1 MIFTCFY
8 HLIVPC
14 KACVFLEYHKTAPPS
29 FGFHLLFEFQFLTVA
44 LLFAQMG
51 SLAYRKMYFE
61 EFCAAAISTHQLE
74 AVEGWEQIASTAF
87 ELFEQEGNRVISI
100 EELARVYSFV
110 ASKQHATSSY
120 PIYIFLML
128 L

>member
-1 MIFTCFY
+1 MLFLGIPQDIFPILPPPPLIFIC
-8 HLIVPC
+8 HLI
-14 KACVFLEYHKTAPPS
+14 
-29 FGFHLLFEFQFLTVA
+29 QFLTIA

-74 AVEGWEQIASTAF
+74 AVESWEQIASTAF

-120 PIYIFLML
+120 PIFFF
-128 L
+128 